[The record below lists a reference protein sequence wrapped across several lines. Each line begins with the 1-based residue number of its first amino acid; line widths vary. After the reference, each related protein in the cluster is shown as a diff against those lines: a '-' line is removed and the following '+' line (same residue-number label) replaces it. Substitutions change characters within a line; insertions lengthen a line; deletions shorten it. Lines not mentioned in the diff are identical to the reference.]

1 MLEKKLGVGSN
12 ISLTQPV
19 PHKKKKKSLFPALF
33 QKETKHPIGH
43 QSVMYVGTF
52 SNSL

>member
-1 MLEKKLGVGSN
+1 MLGKNLGISSN

-19 PHKKKKKSLFPALF
+19 LHPKKKSLLPALF

-52 SNSL
+52 YDSL